1 VKEIANMHAR
11 LLLCAVAVLAAG
23 CSGSEGAPAGEAAQ
37 PVRTAPAVEAPAD
50 ATLHAVGV
58 LGPKDELR
66 LSFKAGGVIE
76 GIAVDEGDAVQR
88 GQLLATLDD
97 TEIDAAVA
105 RAVQASEKAERDLE
119 RAQALFEDEVATLE
133 QVQDLTTA
141 ARVARADLDAAR
153 FNARYAQI
161 VAPADG
167 VVLRRLAEPSEL
179 VQAGA
184 PVLVLG
190 DLDSGWVV
198 RAAFADRDVVRL
210 AIGDAARLTFDAF
223 PGAAF
228 DARIQRIANASDP
241 LTGTY
246 EVEIAADAASERFV
260 QGLVASVDVSPRSQ
274 AGKRLW
280 IPVSALLEADGE
292 RATVFV
298 LASGGQ
304 SVERRAV
311 RIGELHGVRVEVR
324 DGLEAGAQVVT
335 EGAAWLED
343 GGAVYVLAAPE

>member
-1 VKEIANMHAR
+1 MYAR
-11 LLLCAVAVLAAG
+11 ILLFASAILAAG
-23 CSGSEGAPAGEAAQ
+23 CSGSEGAPAGAGEAQ

-66 LSFKAGGVIE
+66 LAFKVGGVIAS
-76 GIAVDEGDAVQR
+76 IAVDEGDAVR
-88 GQLLATLDD
+88 RDQLLATLDR
-97 TEIDAAVA
+97 TEIDAGVA
-105 RAVQASEKAERDLE
+105 RAAQASEKAERDLE
-119 RAQALFEDEVATLE
+119 RAKALFEDDVATLE

-167 VVLRRLAEPSEL
+167 VVLRRIGEASEL
-179 VQAGA
+179 VQPGA

-210 AIGDAARLTFDAF
+210 AIGDQAQLSFDAF
-223 PGAAF
+223 PGQTFAAHV
-228 DARIQRIANASDP
+228 QRIANASDP

-246 EVEIAADAASERFV
+246 EVELAADTASERFV
-260 QGLVASVDVSPRSQ
+260 QGLVARVDVAPRSQ
-274 AGKRLW
+274 AGTRLW
-280 IPVSALLEADGE
+280 IPVAALLEADGE

-298 LASGGQ
+298 LSTGGR

-311 RIGELHGVRVEVR
+311 RIGDLHGDRVEVR
-324 DGLEAGAQVVT
+324 EGLEAGAQVVT

-343 GGAVYVLAAPE
+343 GAAVNVLAQSE

>member
-1 VKEIANMHAR
+1 MYAR
-11 LLLCAVAVLAAG
+11 MFVFASAILAAG
-23 CSGSEGAPAGEAAQ
+23 CSGSEGAPAAAVEAQ

-50 ATLHAVGV
+50 AMLHAVGV

-66 LSFKAGGVIE
+66 LAFKVGGVIAS
-76 GIAVDEGDAVQR
+76 IAVDEGDAVR
-88 GQLLATLDD
+88 RDQLLATLDQ
-97 TEIDAAVA
+97 TEIEAAVA
-105 RAVQASEKAERDLE
+105 RAAQASEKAERDLE
-119 RAQALFEDEVATLE
+119 RAKALFEDDVATLE

-167 VVLRRLAEPSEL
+167 VVLRRIGEPSEL
-179 VQAGA
+179 VQPGA

-210 AIGDAARLTFDAF
+210 AIGDQAQLSFDAF
-223 PGAAF
+223 PGKTFAAHV
-228 DARIQRIANASDP
+228 QRIANASDP

-246 EVEIAADAASERFV
+246 EVELAADTASERFV
-260 QGLVASVDVSPRSQ
+260 QGLVASVDVAPRST
-274 AGKRLW
+274 AGTRLW
-280 IPVSALLEADGE
+280 IPVAALLEADGE

-298 LASGGQ
+298 LSSGGN

-311 RIGELHGVRVEVR
+311 RIGDLHGDRVEVR
-324 DGLEAGAQVVT
+324 EGLEAGAQVVT

-343 GGAVYVLAAPE
+343 GAAVNVLAQSE